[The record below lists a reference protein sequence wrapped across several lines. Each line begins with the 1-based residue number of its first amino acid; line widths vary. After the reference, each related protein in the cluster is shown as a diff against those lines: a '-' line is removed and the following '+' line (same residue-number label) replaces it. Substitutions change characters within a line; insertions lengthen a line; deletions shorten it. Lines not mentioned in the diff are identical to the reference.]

1 MPLVK
6 PFGIKN
12 FRSFDENG
20 ILLENIKKLN
30 IFIGKNNSGKST
42 LLRFLKYFA
51 LNFSNLKEFPH
62 SIEEEHKRNGK
73 PVSLSLLLSH
83 SELGYPIYIDGY
95 NHERFDK
102 FVPNPLQCDYDIRS
116 SRIGFERG
124 FLDSLNENILL
135 KMQNQ
140 YSSAPK
146 TTLQTAVLNK
156 ITNYV
161 VSNYS
166 SIFKDVIYI
175 PHFRV
180 INSADSSSNNLFEID
195 GSSIIPKMFEM
206 QNPVI
211 GQEHLK
217 EQFRKIQQF
226 VRQLLKVDTL
236 EIEIPHT
243 KDNLFINMFNNRLP
257 LESFGTGIHQ
267 LVILCSALVINED
280 KIVCIEEP
288 EIHLHPELQRMFLDF
303 LIEETKNV
311 YFISTH
317 SNVFVD
323 FHNDIQINHV
333 TYDGN
338 ATRIMQVNETDNVY
352 DILNDLGYKNSD
364 LLQSN
369 GVIWVEGPSD
379 RIYLNKW
386 IALLSPDLEEG
397 LHYSI
402 MFYGGKLLSHLTAD
416 TREIQKINANF
427 FENEMIE
434 LLKINRNAYILMD
447 RDGKTTTTSLNR
459 TKKRIQTEIGNL
471 HWITK
476 GREVENYLTEN
487 TINNWLSTKNNTSG
501 QFIHSNDDKIEDSIS
516 LTNQTIKYNLN
527 KSKYAKEIIEYI
539 TSDDLD
545 ILDLRKKITQ
555 LIIEI
560 KKWNQ

>member
-1 MPLVK
+1 MYLCKQNIIRILTMPVIK

-20 ILLENIKKLN
+20 IYLDSIKKLN

-51 LNFSNLKEFPH
+51 LNSSNLKEFPH

-73 PVSLSLLLSH
+73 PVSVSLLLTH
-83 SELGYPIYIDGY
+83 SELGYPTYIDSY
-95 NHERFDK
+95 NHERLEK
-102 FVPNPLQCDYDIRS
+102 FVPNPIWCDYHIRS
-116 SRIGFERG
+116 NNISLESG
-124 FLDSLNENILL
+124 FLDSLDNNVLL
-135 KMQNQ
+135 KMQSQ

-146 TTLQTAVLNK
+146 STLQTAVINK
-156 ITNYV
+156 ITNHV
-161 VSNYS
+161 ISNYS
-166 SIFKDVIYI
+166 KIFKDVIYI

-180 INSADSSSNNLFEID
+180 INTTDFGSNNLFEID
-195 GSSIIPKMFEM
+195 GSSIILKMFEM
-206 QNPVI
+206 QNPAI
-211 GQEHLK
+211 GQEHQK

-243 KDNLFINMFNNRLP
+243 KDNLFVNMFNNRLP

-303 LIEETKNV
+303 LIEETNNV

-323 FHNDIQINHV
+323 FHNDIQTNHV
-333 TYDGN
+333 TYDGS
-338 ATRIMQVNETDNVY
+338 ATKITQIQESDAAY
-352 DILNDLGYKNSD
+352 ELLNDLGYKNSD

-379 RIYLNKW
+379 RVYLNKW
-386 IALLSPDLEEG
+386 ISLLAPDLEEG

-402 MFYGGKLLSHLTAD
+402 MFYGGKLLSHLAINKKET
-416 TREIQKINANF
+416 EKINGNF
-427 FENEMIE
+427 FENELVE
-434 LLKINRNAYILMD
+434 LLKINRNAYIVMD
-447 RDGKTTTTSLNR
+447 RDGKTSKASLNR
-459 TKKRIQTEIGNL
+459 TKKRIQTEIGNM
-471 HWITK
+471 HWVTK

-487 TINNWLSTKNNTSG
+487 TINNWLLTKNNTSG
-501 QFIHSNDDKIEDSIS
+501 LFVHSSNDKIEDSIA
-516 LTNQTIKYNLN
+516 LTNQTIKYNLKKVN
-527 KSKYAKEIIEYI
+527 
-539 TSDDLD
+539 TQ
-545 ILDLRKKITQ
+545 RK
-555 LIIEI
+555 L
-560 KKWNQ
+560 